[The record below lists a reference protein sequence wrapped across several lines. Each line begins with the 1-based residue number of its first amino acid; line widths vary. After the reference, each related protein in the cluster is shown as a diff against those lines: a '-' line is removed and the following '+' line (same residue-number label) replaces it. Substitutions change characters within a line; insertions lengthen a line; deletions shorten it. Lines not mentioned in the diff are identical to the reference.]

1 MALYLLKNLTAKTV
15 KGANALIV
23 SAESEALAKT
33 FAGAYF
39 NGDSGWG
46 GATAVALTEGTLDD
60 NASMLGYTWKVSLR
74 GAAAQTGDN
83 AFLEA
88 TVTGSGTDDLD
99 AIAAKIVTA
108 LNALPLIANASYSAP
123 NLTVSSIADG
133 LGDATVIVKVYGPSG
148 DTSVDL
154 SSLFTGTITHE
165 GVAAAALVVALKAD
179 TVAKP
184 AVLAE
189 VQV

>member
-15 KGANALIV
+15 VGANALIV
-23 SAESEALAKT
+23 AAESAALAKT
-33 FAGAYF
+33 FATAYF
-39 NGDSGWG
+39 NGDASWA
-46 GATAVALTEGTLDD
+46 GATSVALTEGTLDD
-60 NASMLGYTWKVSLR
+60 NASMLGYTWKISVR
-74 GAAAQTGDN
+74 GAAAQSAN
-83 AFLEA
+83 PLLEA

-99 AIAAKIVTA
+99 AVAAKLVTA
-108 LNALPLIANASYSAP
+108 LNALPLIANAAYSAP

-133 LGDATVIVKVYGPSG
+133 LGDATVTVKVTPPSG

-179 TVAKP
+179 TVATP